1 MHTETLKSA
10 QFRREREAAWKE
22 LETLVAQVEKAGLR
36 SLGAG
41 ELERLPSL
49 YRTAVGSLSVAQAI
63 SLDRSLLEYLTA
75 LVGRAY
81 LCVYGTKAGAGETF
95 LGFFRRRFPAA
106 VRAHA
111 LFLAAAFFLFGLGI
125 LTGWRLVISSASD
138 PERYYSLVDEEMAQG
153 RDPAAS
159 TEELRDVLY
168 DRGETSGSL
177 LGLFA
182 TFLFTH
188 NAKIGILCFALGF
201 AGGLPVL
208 YLLFTNGL
216 TLGAMAALYQS
227 RGLGLEF
234 WAWILPHGVTELTA
248 VCLCGAAGLV
258 LGTSLIFPGPHTR
271 LRNLALRGRRASVL
285 IIGAVAMFL
294 LAGLI
299 EGIFRQQVHSL
310 LVRWLVAIGTLTLWT
325 VYFLFVGRD
334 RGAIDPDRK

>member
-1 MHTETLKSA
+1 MHTEMTLKSA

-22 LETLVAQVEKAGLR
+22 LETLVAQVEKDGLR
-36 SLGAG
+36 SLGAD

-95 LGFFRRRFPAA
+95 LAFFRRRFPAA

-125 LTGWRLVISSASD
+125 FTGWRLTWTN

-168 DRGETSGSL
+168 DRGKTSGSL

-182 TFLFTH
+182 TFLLTH

-234 WAWILPHGVTELTA
+234 WAWILPHGVTELSA

-271 LRNLALRGRRASVL
+271 LRNLARRGRSASVL

-294 LAGLI
+294 IAGLI

-310 LVRWLVAIGTLTLWT
+310 LVRWLVAFGTLTFWT

-334 RGAIDPDRK
+334 RGAIDPDRS

>member
-1 MHTETLKSA
+1 MGTAGETTLKSA

-22 LETLVAQVEKAGLR
+22 LEMLVAQVEKTGLR

-41 ELERLPSL
+41 DLERLPSL
-49 YRTAVGSLSVAQAI
+49 YRSAVSSLSVAQAI
-63 SLDRSLLEYLTA
+63 SLDRSLLDYLTA

-111 LFLAAAFFLFGLGI
+111 LFLAAAVFLFGLGI
-125 LTGWRLVISSASD
+125 LTGWRLTWSD

-159 TEELRDVLY
+159 TEELRAVLY
-168 DRGETSGSL
+168 DGSETSGSL

-201 AGGLPVL
+201 VAGLPVL
-208 YLLFTNGL
+208 YLLFSNGL
-216 TLGAMAALYQS
+216 TLGAMAALYQR

-258 LGTSLIFPGPHTR
+258 LGTSLVFPGPHTR

-285 IIGAVAMFL
+285 ILGAVAMFL
-294 LAGLI
+294 IAGLI
-299 EGIFRQQVHSL
+299 EGIFRQRVHSL
-310 LVRWLVAIGTLTLWT
+310 MLRWLVTFATSALWIA
-325 VYFLFVGRD
+325 YFIFTGRD
-334 RGAIDPDRK
+334 RG